1 MAKTTNIENLKQSKR
16 LYKRLEIKP
25 RKVKKAP
32 VKYCQPDKMTH
43 THNVFGRSGVATI
56 SVNGQ

>member
-32 VKYCQPDKMTH
+32 VKYC
-43 THNVFGRSGVATI
+43 
-56 SVNGQ
+56 